1 MRTGWLFCLAAALLA
16 GCARPAA
23 RPETAAVIAPPGPPK
38 ATVRTLSVVALADD
52 TWQKV
57 PRFEARIAAVI
68 GDASAH
74 LAARFGLALELR
86 RIAPWDPPP
95 GDSAALLA
103 ELERRDPAPAADLVI
118 AFTARLPPRRVR
130 MPDLARSRYAG
141 RSVVLHGLGR
151 YFEMP
156 DARHAAEVRAL
167 LHAVGRVFGALSDCG
182 EGVMADRP
190 ADRIVDPAAWRWGA
204 TNGALFEAHVAMPL
218 RGPAGLDG
226 AGGQGAQGG
235 RVGAEAAA
243 AARQALAAP
252 GPDLRCDPVA
262 LDERRALLA
271 AVMTAERGANEAAE
285 GAGALLAD
293 DAEGLTQHEA
303 DRAAIERAEAALAAD
318 SAAVDP
324 AATATTATAV
334 FTTCAPIADR
344 DPALAARC
352 AGRAAEILGRHDDA
366 IRYLRAWLSH
376 HPGDEE
382 ALLRL
387 AREVGRD
394 GDDAAARAL
403 LEQAVAE
410 HPEFDAA
417 RLNLG
422 IARARLGDY
431 PGARAAWEA
440 LLARDPA
447 HAEARRLLDQLPD

>member
-1 MRTGWLFCLAAALLA
+1 MRTGWLFCLTAALLA

-52 TWQKV
+52 TWQRV

-118 AFTARLPPRRVR
+118 AFTARPPPRRVR

-141 RSVVLHGLGR
+141 RSAVVHGLGR
-151 YFEMP
+151 YFEAP

-167 LHAVGRVFGALSDCG
+167 LHAVGRVFGALPDCG
-182 EGVMADRP
+182 EGVMAERP

-204 TNGALFEAHVAMPL
+204 TNVALIEAHVGMPL
-218 RGPAGLDG
+218 RGPDT
-226 AGGQGAQGG
+226 QGAQGG

-271 AVMTAERGANEAAE
+271 AVMTAERRANEAAE
-285 GAGALLAD
+285 GTGALLAD
-293 DAEGLTQHEA
+293 DEEGLTQHEA
-303 DRAAIERAEAALAAD
+303 DRAAVERAEAALAAD
-318 SAAVDP
+318 SAVVDP
-324 AATATTATAV
+324 TATTATATAA

-376 HPGDEE
+376 HPDDEE

-440 LLARDPA
+440 LLARDPE